1 MSYAN
6 ANYYYKLDD
15 MLTYAINSCGSRL
28 KNYYLRC
35 KEISSLLTTTPDIL
49 YDQDNSEIGWTRRLA
64 DGTEYTIVISIG
76 AEYPMSGN
84 IGILDVSLI
93 GDGVEEKRGEEF
105 IAYCQVKESSIKH
118 NETIFLG
125 KSERTWNQNCH

>member
-1 MSYAN
+1 
-6 ANYYYKLDD
+6 

-76 AEYPMSGN
+76 LEYPMSGN

-93 GDGVEEKRGEEF
+93 SDGVEEKRGEEF
-105 IAYCQVKESSIKH
+105 IAYCQVKESSIK
-118 NETIFLG
+118 T
-125 KSERTWNQNCH
+125 